1 MALDQ
6 PYPSLDELLA
16 GIGEAGLRI
25 SGIEASEGAAGNISM
40 FIGWDMEVRRRFPQE
55 APFELPQPAPAL
67 AGKLVIVT
75 GSGRRLRDIHNDP
88 TANLAVVAIAAD
100 GASARIYTSPH
111 RLFQRPTSEFNS
123 HLAVHN
129 DQVARTGT
137 NFHALIHAQPPHLVY
152 LSHIPAYRDQDFF
165 NRRLLR
171 WEPETIVNLPEGI
184 GVLPYCLPGSPALME
199 ANLAGLRRH
208 NVVLW
213 SKHGVMARSELSVT
227 RAADWIEYAE
237 TAALYEYMD
246 LVGGGRGE
254 GLTDD
259 ELREIVRAF
268 NVQTSLV

>member
-16 GIGEAGLRI
+16 TIGEAGVRV

-40 FIGWDMEVRRRFPQE
+40 FVGWPLEVRRRFPVE
-55 APFELPQPAPAL
+55 APFALPLPAPAL

-75 GSGRRLRDIHNDP
+75 GSGRRLRDIHHDP
-88 TANLAVVAIAAD
+88 TANLAVIAVGDD
-100 GASARIYTSPH
+100 GESAHIYTSPN

-129 DQVARTGT
+129 DQVERTQT

-152 LSHIPAYRDQDFF
+152 LSHIPAYRDQAFF
-165 NRRLLR
+165 NRQLLR
-171 WEPETIVNLPEGI
+171 WEPETIINLPEGI
-184 GVLPYCLPGSPALME
+184 GVLPYCLPGSPSMME
-199 ANLAGLRRH
+199 ANLVGLRTH

-213 SKHGVMARSELSVT
+213 SKHGVMARSEFSVT
-227 RAADWIEYAE
+227 RAADRIEYAE

-246 LVGGGRGE
+246 LANGGRGE
-254 GLTDD
+254 GLTPD
-259 ELREIVRAF
+259 ELREIVRVF
-268 NVQTSLV
+268 NVPTTLV